1 MVKIIGITGGSG
13 SGKTTV
19 VNKIS
24 EVIPEFVLISQDNYY
39 KSVGDYEYEFLDV
52 NFDHPD
58 AFDNNLFYKHLKKL
72 KENKLIHMPL
82 YDFINHKRKDETV
95 EIVPT
100 PVVIVEG
107 IMIFVEERVRNL
119 IDLKIYIDTPND
131 IRFIRRLER
140 DMSKRGRTLESVIEQ
155 YLNTTR
161 AGYYRFIEPTK
172 EYADLIIPEGGHNDK
187 ALYVLSS
194 FLKTLGQESSD
205 FFKAMKLGNN
215 LFQCTYLLLILF
227 FLLCNVLTFQV
238 N

>member
-1 MVKIIGITGGSG
+1 MKLKKRLMAKIIGIAGGSG

-39 KSVGDYEYEFLDV
+39 KSVSDCEYEFLDV

-58 AFDNNLFYKHLKKL
+58 AFDNNLFYNQLKEL

-82 YDFINHKRKDETV
+82 YDFINHRRKVETV
-95 EIVPT
+95 EVVPT

-119 IDLKIYIDTPND
+119 IDLKIYIDTPSD

-140 DMSKRGRTLESVIEQ
+140 DISKRGRTLESVIDQ

-194 FLKTLGQESSD
+194 FLRSLGKESVD
-205 FFKAMKLGNN
+205 FF
-215 LFQCTYLLLILF
+215 
-227 FLLCNVLTFQV
+227 
-238 N
+238 

>member
-1 MVKIIGITGGSG
+1 MVKIIGITGGFG

-140 DMSKRGRTLESVIEQ
+140 DMSKRGRTLKSVIEQ

-194 FLKTLGQESSD
+194 FLRTLGKESSG
-205 FFKAMKLGNN
+205 FF
-215 LFQCTYLLLILF
+215 
-227 FLLCNVLTFQV
+227 
-238 N
+238 

>member
-1 MVKIIGITGGSG
+1 MIKIIGIAGGSG

-58 AFDNNLFYKHLKKL
+58 AFDNSLFYEQLKQL
-72 KENKLIHMPL
+72 KENKPINMPL
-82 YDFINHKRKDETV
+82 YDFINHRRKSETIEV
-95 EIVPT
+95 FPT

-161 AGYYRFIEPTK
+161 SGYYRFIEPTK

-194 FLKTLGQESSD
+194 FLRALGKNSSD
-205 FFKAMKLGNN
+205 FF
-215 LFQCTYLLLILF
+215 
-227 FLLCNVLTFQV
+227 
-238 N
+238 

>member
-1 MVKIIGITGGSG
+1 MVKIIGIAGGSG

-24 EVIPEFVLISQDNYY
+24 EIIPEFVLISQDNYY
-39 KSVGDYEYEFLDV
+39 KSVDDCDNAFLNV

-58 AFDNNLFYKHLKKL
+58 AFDNNLFYRQLKKL
-72 KENKLIHMPL
+72 KENKPINMPL
-82 YDFINHKRKDETV
+82 YDFIKHRRKSEAL
-95 EIVPT
+95 EIIPT

-140 DMSKRGRTLESVIEQ
+140 DISKRGRTLQSVIEQ
-155 YLNTTR
+155 YLSTTR

-194 FLKTLGQESSD
+194 FLRTLGKESSG
-205 FFKAMKLGNN
+205 FF
-215 LFQCTYLLLILF
+215 
-227 FLLCNVLTFQV
+227 
-238 N
+238 

>member
-1 MVKIIGITGGSG
+1 MVKIIGISGGSG
-13 SGKTTV
+13 SGKTTI

-24 EVIPEFVLISQDNYY
+24 EVISEFVLISQDNYY

-58 AFDNNLFYKHLKKL
+58 AFDNNLFYKQLKKL
-72 KENKLIHMPL
+72 KENQSINMPL
-82 YDFINHKRKDETV
+82 YDFINHKRRDETIK
-95 EIVPT
+95 IVPT
-100 PVVIVEG
+100 PIIIVEG

-155 YLNTTR
+155 YLRTTR

-194 FLKTLGQESSD
+194 FLKTLVKDSSK
-205 FFKAMKLGNN
+205 FF
-215 LFQCTYLLLILF
+215 
-227 FLLCNVLTFQV
+227 
-238 N
+238 

>member
-1 MVKIIGITGGSG
+1 MAKIIGIAGGSG

-39 KSVGDYEYEFLDV
+39 KSVSDCEYEFLDV

-58 AFDNNLFYKHLKKL
+58 AFDNNLFYNQLKEL

-82 YDFINHKRKDETV
+82 YDFINHRRKVETV
-95 EIVPT
+95 EVVPT

-119 IDLKIYIDTPND
+119 IDLKIYIDTPSD

-140 DMSKRGRTLESVIEQ
+140 DISKRGRTLESVIDQ

-194 FLKTLGQESSD
+194 FLRSLGKESVD
-205 FFKAMKLGNN
+205 FF
-215 LFQCTYLLLILF
+215 
-227 FLLCNVLTFQV
+227 
-238 N
+238 

>member
-1 MVKIIGITGGSG
+1 MVKIIGIAGGSG

-39 KSVGDYEYEFLDV
+39 KSVGDYEYQFLNV

-58 AFDNNLFYKHLKKL
+58 AFDNNLFYEQLKKI
-72 KENKLIHMPL
+72 KQNEPINMPL
-82 YDFINHKRKDETV
+82 YDFINHRRKPETV
-95 EIVPT
+95 EIYPT

-140 DMSKRGRTLESVIEQ
+140 DMSRRGRTLESVIEQ

-172 EYADLIIPEGGHNDK
+172 EYADLIIPEGGHNER

-194 FLKTLGQESSD
+194 FLRALGKDSSD
-205 FFKAMKLGNN
+205 FF
-215 LFQCTYLLLILF
+215 
-227 FLLCNVLTFQV
+227 
-238 N
+238 

>member
-205 FFKAMKLGNN
+205 FF
-215 LFQCTYLLLILF
+215 
-227 FLLCNVLTFQV
+227 
-238 N
+238 

>member
-1 MVKIIGITGGSG
+1 MVKIIGIAGGSG

-58 AFDNNLFYKHLKKL
+58 AFDNNLFYEQLGKL
-72 KENKLIHMPL
+72 KRNEPINMPL
-82 YDFINHKRKDETV
+82 YDFINHRRRLETV
-95 EIVPT
+95 KIYPT
-100 PVVIVEG
+100 SVVIVEG

-140 DMSKRGRTLESVIEQ
+140 DMSRRGRTLESVIEQ

-194 FLKTLGQESSD
+194 FLRALGRDSSD
-205 FFKAMKLGNN
+205 FF
-215 LFQCTYLLLILF
+215 
-227 FLLCNVLTFQV
+227 
-238 N
+238 

>member
-1 MVKIIGITGGSG
+1 MVKIIGISGGSG
-13 SGKTTV
+13 SGKTTI

-58 AFDNNLFYKHLKKL
+58 AFDNNLFYEQLKKL
-72 KENKLIHMPL
+72 KENKSIYMPL
-82 YDFINHKRKDETV
+82 YDFINHKRRDETI

-100 PVVIVEG
+100 PIVIVEG

-155 YLNTTR
+155 YLRTTR

-194 FLKTLGQESSD
+194 FLKTLEKDSSS
-205 FFKAMKLGNN
+205 FF
-215 LFQCTYLLLILF
+215 
-227 FLLCNVLTFQV
+227 
-238 N
+238 

>member
-140 DMSKRGRTLESVIEQ
+140 DMSKRGRTLKSVIEQ

-194 FLKTLGQESSD
+194 FLRTLGKESSG
-205 FFKAMKLGNN
+205 FF
-215 LFQCTYLLLILF
+215 
-227 FLLCNVLTFQV
+227 
-238 N
+238 

>member
-1 MVKIIGITGGSG
+1 MVKIIGIAGGSG

-39 KSVGDYEYEFLDV
+39 KSVGDYEYQFLNV

-58 AFDNNLFYKHLKKL
+58 AFDNNLFYEQLRKL
-72 KENKLIHMPL
+72 KHNEPINMPL
-82 YDFINHKRKDETV
+82 YDFINHIRKPETI
-95 EIVPT
+95 EIYPT

-140 DMSKRGRTLESVIEQ
+140 DMSKRGRTLKSVIEQ

-172 EYADLIIPEGGHNDK
+172 EYADLIIPEGGHNDR

-194 FLKTLGQESSD
+194 FLRALGKDSSD
-205 FFKAMKLGNN
+205 FF
-215 LFQCTYLLLILF
+215 
-227 FLLCNVLTFQV
+227 
-238 N
+238 

>member
-58 AFDNNLFYKHLKKL
+58 AFDNNLFYEQLRKL
-72 KENKLIHMPL
+72 KHNEPINMPL
-82 YDFINHKRKDETV
+82 YDFINHRRKPEFV
-95 EIVPT
+95 EIFPT

-140 DMSKRGRTLESVIEQ
+140 DMSRRGRTLESVIEQ

-172 EYADLIIPEGGHNDK
+172 EYADLIIPEGGHNDR

-194 FLKTLGQESSD
+194 FLRALGKDNSD
-205 FFKAMKLGNN
+205 FF
-215 LFQCTYLLLILF
+215 
-227 FLLCNVLTFQV
+227 
-238 N
+238 

>member
-1 MVKIIGITGGSG
+1 MVKIIGIAGGSG
-13 SGKTTV
+13 SGKTTI

-58 AFDNNLFYKHLKKL
+58 AFDNNLFYKQLKKI

-82 YDFINHKRKDETV
+82 YDFINHRRKDETV

-155 YLNTTR
+155 YLSTTR

-194 FLKTLGQESSD
+194 FLRTLGKEGAD
-205 FFKAMKLGNN
+205 FF
-215 LFQCTYLLLILF
+215 
-227 FLLCNVLTFQV
+227 
-238 N
+238 